1 MGRNV
6 VLTASPIGNLAVKRN
21 SRTSKYKGVTTS
33 GKGKRQARA
42 WCTRRRKF
50 IALGTFPNS
59 PEAAVAVATAE
70 AQGIESLPTPEP
82 RKRTG
87 RRDLA
92 EQVNALAG
100 QPQAPPS
107 PCSALA
113 LANDLFDSISAGASA
128 VGSGCEPSAALDAP
142 AAGRGSSLPVLPA
155 WHVSAPRTARRRT
168 RRKPPSLDAARCA
181 ADAAA

>member
-87 RRDLA
+87 RRDCVLR
-92 EQVNALAG
+92 
-100 QPQAPPS
+100 APPPKHS
-107 PCSALA
+107 VFLTLLFGCLRCVCS
-113 LANDLFDSISAGASA
+113 S
-128 VGSGCEPSAALDAP
+128 
-142 AAGRGSSLPVLPA
+142 
-155 WHVSAPRTARRRT
+155 
-168 RRKPPSLDAARCA
+168 
-181 ADAAA
+181 